1 MKDPKWLSMDLVLA
15 LHKETLAFFGGM
27 PGVRD
32 RDALEMA
39 LNQNKLWYKPETGLF
54 DLAAAYGYGIVQNHP
69 FIDGNKRVGAL
80 CVHSFLFLN
89 GYTFQPDPVEYLE
102 TILGVAQGKT
112 KESQLAAWLRK
123 TSTKRK

>member
-1 MKDPKWLSMDLVLA
+1 MDLVLA
-15 LHKETLAFFGGM
+15 LHKETLALFGGM

-39 LNQNKLWYKPETGLF
+39 LNRPQNKLCYKPETGLF